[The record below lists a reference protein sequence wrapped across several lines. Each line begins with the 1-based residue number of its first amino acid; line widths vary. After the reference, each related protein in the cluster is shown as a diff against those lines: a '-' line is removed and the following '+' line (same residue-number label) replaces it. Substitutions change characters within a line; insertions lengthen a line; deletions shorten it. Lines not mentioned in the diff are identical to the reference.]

1 MSDENKDEIEVVL
14 EAPEPDAADTPAA
27 ATDEVPFD
35 KGIEALKAQ
44 LEEEK
49 QKRLAA
55 ESAAHEASRLAQQA
69 KVEVADNEMHLIN
82 NAIEAVKRNA
92 ELLKREYAE
101 ALSTG
106 AYDRAAE
113 VQEAIANNS
122 YKLSKLVD
130 GKEALHN
137 RVQNPAPASN
147 DPVEQV
153 ASQLSPRSA
162 AWVRSHPEYVR
173 DPVKYE
179 SMLRAHNVAV
189 AEGYSPDSDAYFQY
203 VESRLGFRNEPKA
216 EPEAEPTSAAAKPAQ
231 KRQAAPAAPSSSVAG
246 SGSGRTLVARLSAE
260 EREIAEMLKITPE
273 EYAKHREDLRKEG
286 KIN

>member
-27 ATDEVPFD
+27 GTDEVPFD

-137 RVQNPAPASN
+137 RVQNPTPASN

-203 VESRLGFRNEPKA
+203 VENRLGFRNEPKA

>member
-27 ATDEVPFD
+27 GTDEVPFD

-137 RVQNPAPASN
+137 RVQNPTPASN

-189 AEGYSPDSDAYFQY
+189 AEGYAPDSDAYFQY

>member
-1 MSDENKDEIEVVL
+1 MSDENKKDDLEVVID
-14 EAPEPDAADTPAA
+14 APEAEAAGGAVPAN
-27 ATDEVPFD
+27 EVPFD

-49 QKRLAA
+49 QKRFAA
-55 ESAAHEASRLAQQA
+55 ESAAHEAARVAQQA

-92 ELLKREYAE
+92 DLLKREYAE

-113 VQEAIANNS
+113 MQELIATNS

-130 GKEALHN
+130 GKEALQS
-137 RVQNPAPASN
+137 RPAPTGPAIN

-162 AWVRSHPEYVR
+162 AWVRSHPEYVK

-189 AEGYSPDSDAYFQY
+189 AEGYAPDSDAYFQF
-203 VESRLGFRNEPKA
+203 VENRLGFRNEPKA
-216 EPEAEPTSAAAKPAQ
+216 EAEADPTSTAAKPTQ
-231 KRQAAPAAPSSSVAG
+231 KRQSAPAAPSSSVAG

-260 EREIAEMLKITPE
+260 EREIAEMLKMSPE

-286 KIN
+286 KLN

>member
-1 MSDENKDEIEVVL
+1 
-14 EAPEPDAADTPAA
+14 
-27 ATDEVPFD
+27 
-35 KGIEALKAQ
+35 
-44 LEEEK
+44 
-49 QKRLAA
+49 
-55 ESAAHEASRLAQQA
+55 
-69 KVEVADNEMHLIN
+69 MHLIN

-137 RVQNPAPASN
+137 RVQNPTPASN

-203 VESRLGFRNEPKA
+203 VENRLGFRNEPKA

>member
-27 ATDEVPFD
+27 GTDEVPFD

-137 RVQNPAPASN
+137 RVQNPTPASN

-203 VESRLGFRNEPKA
+203 VENRLWFRNEPKA

>member
-1 MSDENKDEIEVVL
+1 MSDENKKDDLEVVID
-14 EAPEPDAADTPAA
+14 APEAEAAGGAVSA
-27 ATDEVPFD
+27 NEVPFD

-49 QKRLAA
+49 QKRFAA
-55 ESAAHEASRLAQQA
+55 ESAAHEAARVAQQA

-92 ELLKREYAE
+92 DLLKREYAE

-113 VQEAIANNS
+113 MQELIATNS

-130 GKEALHN
+130 GKEALQS
-137 RVQNPAPASN
+137 RPAPTGPAIN

-162 AWVRSHPEYVR
+162 AWVRSHPEYVK

-189 AEGYSPDSDAYFQY
+189 AEGYAPDSDAYFQF
-203 VESRLGFRNEPKA
+203 VENRLGFRNEPKA
-216 EPEAEPTSAAAKPAQ
+216 ETEADPTSTAAKPTQ
-231 KRQAAPAAPSSSVAG
+231 KRQSAPAAPSSSVAG

-260 EREIAEMLKITPE
+260 EREIAEMLKMSPE

-286 KIN
+286 KLN

>member
-1 MSDENKDEIEVVL
+1 MSDEDKKDGIEVVI
-14 EAPEPDAADTPAA
+14 EAPEKENESAVN
-27 ATDEVPFD
+27 EIPFE

-49 QKRLAA
+49 QKRFAA
-55 ESAAHEASRLAQQA
+55 ESAAHEAAIVAQQA

-92 ELLKREYAE
+92 DLLKREYAE

-113 VQEAIANNS
+113 MQEMIASNS

-130 GKEALHN
+130 GKDALQN
-137 RVQNPAPASN
+137 RPTPAAPTIN

-162 AWVRSHPEYVR
+162 AWVRTHPEYVK

-189 AEGYSPDSDAYFQY
+189 AEGYSPDSDAYFQF
-203 VESRLGFRNEPKA
+203 VENRLGFRNEQKA
-216 EPEAEPTSAAAKPAQ
+216 EADADHTSTAAKPTQ

-260 EREIAEMLKITPE
+260 EREVAEMLKMTPE
-273 EYAKHREDLRKEG
+273 EYAKNREDLRKEG
-286 KIN
+286 KLN

>member
-1 MSDENKDEIEVVL
+1 MSDENKKDDLEVVID
-14 EAPEPDAADTPAA
+14 APEAEAAGGAVPAN
-27 ATDEVPFD
+27 EVPFD

-55 ESAAHEASRLAQQA
+55 ESAAHEAARVAQQA

-92 ELLKREYAE
+92 DLLKREYAE

-113 VQEAIANNS
+113 MQELIATNS

-130 GKEALHN
+130 GKEALQS
-137 RVQNPAPASN
+137 RPAPTGPAIN

-162 AWVRSHPEYVR
+162 AWVRSHPEYVK

-189 AEGYSPDSDAYFQY
+189 AEGYAPDSDAYFQF
-203 VESRLGFRNEPKA
+203 VENRLGFRNEPKA
-216 EPEAEPTSAAAKPAQ
+216 EAEADPTSTAAKPSQ
-231 KRQAAPAAPSSSVAG
+231 RRQSAPAAPSSSVAG
-246 SGSGRTLVARLSAE
+246 SGSGRTLVARLSSE
-260 EREIAEMLKITPE
+260 EREIAEMLKMSPE

-286 KIN
+286 KLN

>member
-1 MSDENKDEIEVVL
+1 MVID
-14 EAPEPDAADTPAA
+14 APEAEAAGGAVPAN
-27 ATDEVPFD
+27 EVPFD

-49 QKRLAA
+49 QKRFAA
-55 ESAAHEASRLAQQA
+55 ESAAHEAARVAQQA

-92 ELLKREYAE
+92 DLLKREYAE

-113 VQEAIANNS
+113 MQELIATNS

-130 GKEALHN
+130 GKEALQS
-137 RVQNPAPASN
+137 RPAPTGPAIN

-162 AWVRSHPEYVR
+162 AWVRSHPEYVK

-189 AEGYSPDSDAYFQY
+189 AEGYAPDSDAYFHF
-203 VESRLGFRNEPKA
+203 VENRLGFRNEPKA
-216 EPEAEPTSAAAKPAQ
+216 EAEADPTSTAAKPSQ
-231 KRQAAPAAPSSSVAG
+231 RRQSAPAAPSSSVAG
-246 SGSGRTLVARLSAE
+246 SGSGRTLVARLSSE
-260 EREIAEMLKITPE
+260 EREIAEMLKMSPE

-286 KIN
+286 KLN

>member
-1 MSDENKDEIEVVL
+1 M
-14 EAPEPDAADTPAA
+14 
-27 ATDEVPFD
+27 
-35 KGIEALKAQ
+35 
-44 LEEEK
+44 
-49 QKRLAA
+49 
-55 ESAAHEASRLAQQA
+55 
-69 KVEVADNEMHLIN
+69 
-82 NAIEAVKRNA
+82 
-92 ELLKREYAE
+92 
-101 ALSTG
+101 
-106 AYDRAAE
+106 
-113 VQEAIANNS
+113 
-122 YKLSKLVD
+122 
-130 GKEALHN
+130 
-137 RVQNPAPASN
+137 QNPTPASN

-189 AEGYSPDSDAYFQY
+189 AEGYAPDSDAYFQY

>member
-1 MSDENKDEIEVVL
+1 MSDEEQKNSIEVVI
-14 EAPEPDAADTPAA
+14 EAPEAEANAA
-27 ATDEVPFD
+27 APANEVPFD
-35 KGIEALKAQ
+35 KGMEALKAQ

-49 QKRLAA
+49 QKRFAA
-55 ESAAHEASRLAQQA
+55 ESAAHEATRVAQQA

-92 ELLKREYAE
+92 DLLKREYAE

-113 VQEAIANNS
+113 MQELIASNS
-122 YKLSKLVD
+122 YKLSRLVD
-130 GKEALHN
+130 GKEALQN
-137 RVQNPAPASN
+137 RPAPSAPAIN

-162 AWVRSHPEYVR
+162 AWVRSHPEYVK

-189 AEGYSPDSDAYFQY
+189 AEGYSPDSDAYFQF
-203 VESRLGFRNEPKA
+203 VENRLGFRNEQKA
-216 EPEAEPTSAAAKPAQ
+216 EAETDPTATAAKPSQ
-231 KRQAAPAAPSSSVAG
+231 KRQSAPAAPSSSVAG
-246 SGSGRTLVARLSAE
+246 SGSGRTLVARLSSE
-260 EREIAEMLKITPE
+260 EREIAEMLKMSPE

-286 KIN
+286 KIH

>member
-1 MSDENKDEIEVVL
+1 MSDEDKKNDLEVVID
-14 EAPEPDAADTPAA
+14 APEAEAAGGAVPAN
-27 ATDEVPFD
+27 EVPFD

-55 ESAAHEASRLAQQA
+55 ESAAHESARVAQQA

-92 ELLKREYAE
+92 DLLKREYAE

-113 VQEAIANNS
+113 MQELIATNS

-130 GKEALHN
+130 GKEALQS
-137 RVQNPAPASN
+137 RPAPTGPAIN

-162 AWVRSHPEYVR
+162 AWVRSHPEYVK

-189 AEGYSPDSDAYFQY
+189 AEGYAPDSDAYFQF
-203 VESRLGFRNEPKA
+203 VENRLGFRNEPKA
-216 EPEAEPTSAAAKPAQ
+216 EAEADPTSTAAKPSQ
-231 KRQAAPAAPSSSVAG
+231 RRQSAPAAPSSSVAG

-260 EREIAEMLKITPE
+260 EREIAEMLKMSPE

-286 KIN
+286 KLN

>member
-137 RVQNPAPASN
+137 RVQNPTPASN

>member
-113 VQEAIANNS
+113 MQEAIANNS

-137 RVQNPAPASN
+137 RVQNPTPASN

-203 VESRLGFRNEPKA
+203 VESRLGFRNEPKT

>member
-1 MSDENKDEIEVVL
+1 MSDDKKEDIEVVL
-14 EAPEPDAADTPAA
+14 EAPEAEGAGADNNTA
-27 ATDEVPFD
+27 DEVPFD

-49 QKRLAA
+49 QKRFAA
-55 ESAAHEASRLAQQA
+55 ESAAHEAARVAQQA

-92 ELLKREYAE
+92 DLLKREYAE

-113 VQEAIANNS
+113 MQELIASNS

-130 GKEALHN
+130 GKEALQN
-137 RVQNPAPASN
+137 RPATPEPMHN

-162 AWVRSHPEYVR
+162 SWVRSHPEYVR

-189 AEGYSPDSDAYFQY
+189 AEGYAPDSDAYFQV
-203 VESRLGFRNEPKA
+203 VETRLGFRNEQKA
-216 EPEAEPTSAAAKPAQ
+216 EPDAEPTSAAATPTK

-246 SGSGRTLVARLSAE
+246 SGAGRTLVARLSAE
-260 EREIAEMLKITPE
+260 EREIAEMLKMTPE

-286 KIN
+286 KIH

>member
-27 ATDEVPFD
+27 GTDEVPFD

-137 RVQNPAPASN
+137 RVQNPTPASN

>member
-1 MSDENKDEIEVVL
+1 MMSDEDKKDGIEVVI
-14 EAPEPDAADTPAA
+14 EAPEKENESAVN
-27 ATDEVPFD
+27 EIPFE

-49 QKRLAA
+49 QKRFAA
-55 ESAAHEASRLAQQA
+55 ESAAHEAARVAQQA

-92 ELLKREYAE
+92 DLLKREYAE

-113 VQEAIANNS
+113 MQEMIASNS

-130 GKEALHN
+130 GMDALQN
-137 RVQNPAPASN
+137 RPTPAAPTIN

-162 AWVRSHPEYVR
+162 AWVRTHPEYVK

-189 AEGYSPDSDAYFQY
+189 AEGYSPDSDAYFQF
-203 VESRLGFRNEPKA
+203 VENRLGFRNEQKA
-216 EPEAEPTSAAAKPAQ
+216 ETDADHTSTAAKPTQ

-260 EREIAEMLKITPE
+260 EREVAEMLKMTPE
-273 EYAKHREDLRKEG
+273 EYAKNREDLRKEG
-286 KIN
+286 KLN

>member
-1 MSDENKDEIEVVL
+1 MSDEEQKDNIEVVI
-14 EAPEPDAADTPAA
+14 EAPEAEANAA
-27 ATDEVPFD
+27 APANEVPFD

-55 ESAAHEASRLAQQA
+55 ESAAHEAARVAQQA

-92 ELLKREYAE
+92 DLLKREYAE
-101 ALSTG
+101 ALATG

-113 VQEAIANNS
+113 MQELIASNS

-130 GKEALHN
+130 GKEALQN
-137 RVQNPAPASN
+137 RLAPSAPTIN

-162 AWVRSHPEYVR
+162 AWVRSHPEYVK

-189 AEGYSPDSDAYFQY
+189 AEGYAPDSDAYFQF
-203 VESRLGFRNEPKA
+203 VESRLGFRNEQKA
-216 EPEAEPTSAAAKPAQ
+216 EAEPDPTATAAKPSQ
-231 KRQAAPAAPSSSVAG
+231 KRQSAPAAPSSSVAG
-246 SGSGRTLVARLSAE
+246 SGSGRTLVARLSSE
-260 EREIAEMLKITPE
+260 EREIAEMLKMSPE

-286 KIN
+286 KIH